1 MNPRYITWLFQFII
15 IIFALYIIYTGQ
27 ILGLLLLLP
36 TIFVDYLIKSARKD
50 TIGMYVKI
58 LLIFQCIVVF
68 VFMSNQLSPNSIS
81 NIMDNVDN
89 TLLTRT
95 RNIVPIQPSIVSLE
109 KKVEDIIILPK
120 KILPYKD
127 SIIKQEINIDSVT
140 VIDSIFN
147 GNLLPVNFP
156 DLKYR
161 TSEEVRSQLAKVFTE
176 LPTNGFNKN
185 LKNPCWNNDEKLHC
199 LPYSYILGQP
209 KCGTSDLYERLKR
222 HPDIR

>member
-1 MNPRYITWLFQFII
+1 MQVTPRLITWFFQFIV
-15 IIFALYIIYTGQ
+15 IIFAIYIVYTGQ

-36 TIFVDYLIKSARKD
+36 TLFVDYLIKSARKD

-68 VFMSNQLSPNSIS
+68 VYMTNQLSSNTLS
-81 NIMDNVDN
+81 NIKDNVDN

-95 RNIVPIQPSIVSLE
+95 HNIVEFQPSKIN
-109 KKVEDIIILPK
+109 EDIKILPK
-120 KILPYKD
+120 KTVHNQIN
-127 SIIKQEINIDSVT
+127 IKHEINLDSVK
-140 VIDSIFN
+140 VIDSIFD
-147 GNLLPVNFP
+147 GNLLPVSFP
-156 DLKYR
+156 DLRYR

-176 LPTNGFNKN
+176 LPTKGFDPK
-185 LKNPCWNNDEKLHC
+185 LKNPCWNHNEHLQC